1 MAESPTILY
10 RSRSVRHYLWPPTLW
25 RNLWQHRD
33 LIWQL
38 TRREVAAM
46 YRGASLGTLW
56 SLLLPLAMLVVYTFV
71 FSVVLEAK
79 FPQAVTQ
86 SKAEFAITLFAGLLL
101 FTVFGDCANAATTLV
116 TAHASYV
123 KRVVFPLEVLP
134 VVKVGAALVNAVIS
148 LGILLVGTLVFL
160 HRIPLTVF
168 WLPVVALP
176 LLLLTL
182 GVSWFLASLGVYIRD
197 TAQVVRVVVNLLFFT
212 TPIFYPISQVPKPL
226 QVLVY
231 LNPLTAIVEDGRRVL
246 IWGQS
251 PNWIPLLATLVAA
264 AAVMQLGYTWFMKT
278 RRGFADVL

>member
-1 MAESPTILY
+1 
-10 RSRSVRHYLWPPTLW
+10 
-25 RNLWQHRD
+25 
-33 LIWQL
+33 
-38 TRREVAAM
+38 M